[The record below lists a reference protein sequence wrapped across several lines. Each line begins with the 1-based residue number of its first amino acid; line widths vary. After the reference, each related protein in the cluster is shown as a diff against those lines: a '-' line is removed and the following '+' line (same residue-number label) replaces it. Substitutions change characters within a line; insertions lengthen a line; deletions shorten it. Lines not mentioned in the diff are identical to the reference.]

1 MNAARG
7 ARMDG
12 DGAVDPL
19 GHKGARTDEKVGV
32 PMDGDGPIGPPR
44 RRLIEA
50 EIGKPFDE
58 LTDED
63 WEWVRRV
70 EAMDEDDAR
79 RAISRR
85 LLLRMIKEFNRMDYE
100 HILTQIP

>member
-1 MNAARG
+1 
-7 ARMDG
+7 
-12 DGAVDPL
+12 
-19 GHKGARTDEKVGV
+19 
-32 PMDGDGPIGPPR
+32 MDGDGPVGPPR
-44 RRLIEA
+44 RKLIEA

-63 WEWVRRV
+63 REWVRRV

-85 LLLRMIKEFNRMDYE
+85 LLLRIIEETDRMDYE
-100 HILTQIP
+100 HFLTQIP

>member
-1 MNAARG
+1 MNVARG

-12 DGAVDPL
+12 DGPV
-19 GHKGARTDEKVGV
+19 
-32 PMDGDGPIGPPR
+32 GPPR
-44 RRLIEA
+44 RKLIEA

-63 WEWVRRV
+63 REWVRRV

-85 LLLRMIKEFNRMDYE
+85 LLLRIIEETDRMDYE
-100 HILTQIP
+100 HFLTQIP